1 MLGLRDGVGD
11 PLLGTPVAGPVQ
23 PAAQPLGLGRSE
35 RVEALA
41 QCGELGV
48 VERGERLG
56 GVAAV
61 AGGAT
66 TRAAGPGLPV
76 RGGARLVRAVAVG
89 AATAGLVGAG
99 RRDGSAPTP
108 RPAAA
113 LRRCTAALLIAGRDA
128 ARGALRPGGGLRCG
142 EVR

>member
-35 RVEALA
+35 RVEALP
-41 QCGELGV
+41 QGGELGV

-56 GVAAV
+56 GVA
-61 AGGAT
+61 
-66 TRAAGPGLPV
+66 
-76 RGGARLVRAVAVG
+76 AVAVG